1 MAKKGVIYI
10 MKCISLPG
18 LIKIGKTE
26 TKQFEARMRNLEK
39 DGYRHEMLQR
49 EFAIEVEDFDAKE
62 KLLHKIYT
70 TSQVG
75 DSELFATDC
84 KAAVELLKAFEGRQV
99 FPVLAVNSK
108 PAQKTVKKD
117 ANTISC
123 HMERKIKA
131 LGNKVLKAKMEIHN
145 RKFVVLSGSEVSPI
159 ETPNASSGIKQRRNQ
174 AKIKN
179 NILMADEIFDSP
191 SSASAFILFS
201 PNNGWST
208 WRLENGE
215 PLQTIR
221 SRIEQ

>member
-26 TKQFEARMRNLEK
+26 TRQFEARMRGLEK

-49 EFAIEVEDFDAKE
+49 EFAIEVDDFDAKE

-84 KAAVELLKAFEGRQV
+84 KAAVELLKAFEGRQIY
-99 FPVLAVNSK
+99 PIIS
-108 PAQKTVKKD
+108 
-117 ANTISC
+117 ANTKPSKTTAKSTSNVITC
-123 HMERKIKA
+123 NMKRRIKA
-131 LGNKVLKAKMEIHN
+131 WGNKIPNAKMEIRN
-145 RKFVVLSGSEVSPI
+145 GIFVVLAGSELCPI
-159 ETPNASSGIKQRRNQ
+159 EMKSTRPAIKHRRVK

-179 NILMADEIFDSP
+179 NILLSEEIFDSP
-191 SSASAFILFS
+191 SSAAEFVLNCAS
-201 PNNGWST
+201 NGWHS
-208 WRLENGE
+208 WGLENGE
-215 PLQTIR
+215 ELKTIR
-221 SRIEQ
+221 NRI